1 MIVAGKRIV
10 LQSAEPA
17 ALRFSARRL
26 QDALRTNAGV
36 EWELVAAA
44 PGSVDESGAALIITP
59 GHASHPQG
67 YALTITPDEIRIE
80 ANDAT
85 GIFYAVCTLIQI
97 VEQSGKQLPCVKIV
111 DWPDFAARGVMLDV
125 SRDKVPTLET
135 LLELVDLLASWKIN
149 QIQLYTEH
157 TFAYRK
163 HPEVWA
169 EASPITGQDILTLDA
184 YCRERFIELVP
195 NQNSFGHMHRWLQHP
210 RYAPL
215 AEVTEG
221 FTTPWGYVPGP
232 FSLAPLE
239 PGSLTLVRSLY
250 DELLPHFSSR
260 LFNVGCD
267 ETFDLGQGRS
277 KAAREEQGVGRV
289 YLDFLLKIY
298 ADVKARGHTMQFWGD
313 IIVQHP
319 ELIPELPN
327 DVIALDWGYEATHPF
342 DRECPQFA
350 AAGLTFYVC
359 PGTSS
364 WCSLAGRTDNT
375 LGNLL
380 NAAENG
386 LAHGATG
393 YLITDWGDRGHWQ
406 FLPISYL
413 GFVAGAAYSW
423 ALDANRELDVQRTV
437 SVHAF
442 RDSSCSI
449 GHVAYNLGNVYRTL
463 SELSNSSQLFWI
475 LQLTAEQ
482 LRQRMEQHA
491 KEHNRFNPSIFDNVV
506 DVIDEALQPL
516 GQSAMQRLDVNLIK
530 DEFTATARL
539 MRHACRRA
547 QLFLGDNGS
556 SASALRRELDQDM
569 HGFIAEYR
577 RLWLARNRPG
587 GLADSVARFEHARA
601 EYR

>member
-17 ALRFSARRL
+17 AIVFSARRL

-44 PGSVDESGAALIITP
+44 PGSVDESGAALIVTP

-67 YALTITPDEIRIE
+67 YALTITPDEIRME

-85 GIFYAVCTLIQI
+85 GIFYAVYTLIQI

-169 EASPITGQDILTLDA
+169 DASPITGQDILTLDA
-184 YCRERFIELVP
+184 FCRERFIELVP

-221 FTTPWGYVPGP
+221 FTTPWDYVPGP

-260 LFNVGCD
+260 RFNVGCD
-267 ETFDLGQGRS
+267 ETFDLGQGQS
-277 KAAREEQGVGRV
+277 KAACEELGVGRV

-298 ADVKARGHTMQFWGD
+298 EDVKARGHTMQFWGD

-327 DVIALDWGYEATHPF
+327 DVIALDWGYEARHPF

-350 AAGLTFYVC
+350 AAGLAFYVC

-406 FLPISYL
+406 FLPVSYL

-423 ALDANRELDVQRTV
+423 ALDANRELDVQRAV

-442 RDSSCSI
+442 RDSSCSM

-463 SELSNSSQLFWI
+463 SEMSNSSLLFWI

-482 LRQRMEQHA
+482 LRQRMEQHT
-491 KEHNRFNPSIFDNVV
+491 KEHNGFNPSIFDNVV

-516 GQSAMQRLDVNLIK
+516 SQSAMQRPDVNLIK
-530 DEFTATARL
+530 DEFTATAHL

-547 QLFLGDNGS
+547 QLFLGANGS
-556 SASALRRELDQDM
+556 SASALRRELDHDM

-601 EYR
+601 EYQ